1 MGRLSYFLGLTMFMG
16 NFRIQPE
23 PHHTINAINA
33 SDNNVRPGKFNSA
46 GRVIVNFAAVLTLS
60 AIVSGCAVNKTMSRF
75 DNDRDIITGSV
86 TKPVE
91 VEGIDPTDAEKIKLA
106 VVEAEKPAADS
117 HLLAWNNPQT
127 GNSGTITAID
137 QYIGNSGQSCRK
149 FRTTVDSFMG
159 IALYNGETCELKKGF
174 WVLSWFIRDEA
185 A

>member
-1 MGRLSYFLGLTMFMG
+1 MFMG
-16 NFRIQPE
+16 NFRVQPGQR
-23 PHHTINAINA
+23 HTLNA
-33 SDNNVRPGKFNSA
+33 SDNSVRTGKFNSA
-46 GRVIVNFAAVLTLS
+46 GRAIVNIAGAFVLST
-60 AIVSGCAVNKTMSRF
+60 AVSGCAVNKTMSRI
-75 DNDRDIITGSV
+75 DNNPDIITGSV

-106 VVEAEKPAADS
+106 VVEAEKPVANS

-137 QYIGNSGQSCRK
+137 QYIGNSGQSCKK

-159 IALYNGETCELKKGF
+159 IALYNGETCELRTGF
-174 WVLSWFIRDEA
+174 WVLSWFIREEA

>member
-1 MGRLSYFLGLTMFMG
+1 MHTGI
-16 NFRIQPE
+16 FRVQPE
-23 PHHTINAINA
+23 QRHTFNAP
-33 SDNNVRPGKFNSA
+33 NNSGRTGKFNSA
-46 GRVIVNFAAVLTLS
+46 GRAIVNIAAAFALS
-60 AIVSGCAVNKTMSRF
+60 AVVSGCAVNKTMSRF
-75 DNDRDIITGSV
+75 DDNPDIITGSV
-86 TKPVE
+86 TKPVK

-106 VVEAEKPAADS
+106 VVEAEKPVADS

-137 QYIGNSGQSCRK
+137 QYIGNSGQSCKK

-159 IALYNGETCELKKGF
+159 IALYNGETCELRTGF